1 MASTSTSSIQ
11 KSFKYDVFLS
21 FRGED
26 TRKNFVD
33 HLYHALK
40 QKSIVTYKDDENIKQ
55 GKMISDELIKAIED
69 SKFYII
75 VFSKN
80 YASSSW
86 CLEELVKIME
96 CQTMDEHT
104 AYPVFYDVE
113 PTQVRKQT
121 GAVGVSFE
129 KHKEENDARKWRE
142 ALKEASDLAG
152 FELKSIANGHEAK
165 FIQKIIEEISLE
177 LRFINSSSDGD
188 LIGMETRVNEVISF
202 LEPGVGDVRMLGI
215 WGMGG
220 AGKTTLARAIF
231 DQISIQFEGE
241 SYIENVREVSK
252 ASLEGLKKLQKQVLS
267 DVLKDQ
273 NIEVSS
279 VSGGKSMMQRR
290 LRGRKVLVVL
300 DDVDHKDQLEALAG
314 DRNWF
319 KPGSRIIITT
329 RDEQVLVAH
338 RVSLIHNVSLLSE
351 AEAGC
356 LFSRYAFGRADPI
369 QRYEELSG
377 KVIQYAHGLPLT
389 IKVMGSFLCGQSEP
403 YWMNA
408 IKRLKTI
415 PLTATM
421 DSLEISFD
429 GLEKEYK
436 EIFLDVACIL
446 KGWRKKEA
454 IRVLESCGFHAEV
467 GLRVLEQKSL
477 ITISK
482 SGYLRMHDHLEEMGR
497 NIVRRSHPDDPNK
510 HSRLWISEEVEHIL
524 TNNLGT
530 RVTKCLS
537 FSSPG
542 FNAEIAIKGLA
553 KMKDLRFLDI
563 DTFIIHYDFDDE
575 VSPFLPCLN
584 RKFDKVNQYLPT
596 SLRFMRWHDF
606 PFSSLPSTFQGKCL
620 VELDIYCGHI
630 VQLWEDGEEKVLNN
644 LRFLT
649 IRYSMLRTFDI
660 RLAPNLEKL
669 TISECF
675 DFEELHIPD
684 DHHSKLEYLNLTH
697 SKLTNLHLGNAP
709 NLKTLKF
716 GVSHLTNLHLRNSPN
731 LKTLHMSQCGG
742 LVEFQMPSESSKLE
756 HLNLSHSKLTN
767 LDLGNTPNLKTL
779 DLNLCSRLV
788 DLQMPSESLKLEYL
802 DLSYSEL
809 TNLHLGNTPNLQTLD
824 LTCSKLTNLHL
835 GNNLN
840 LKTLKLY
847 YCNDLVEFQMPA
859 QSLKLEHLDLSY
871 SKLKTIHLG
880 STPNL
885 ERLILRGCENLVLP
899 LELGHVK
906 CLKELNI
913 EYTGIRRLPQSILQL
928 KGLRI
933 IGSTEILESCGLNSK
948 IQTSGKETFCYI

>member
-1 MASTSTSSIQ
+1 M
-11 KSFKYDVFLS
+11 LL
-21 FRGED
+21 
-26 TRKNFVD
+26 
-33 HLYHALK
+33 HL
-40 QKSIVTYKDDENIKQ
+40 
-55 GKMISDELIKAIED
+55 G
-69 SKFYII
+69 
-75 VFSKN
+75 
-80 YASSSW
+80 
-86 CLEELVKIME
+86 CLEELVKIMNARRWTSN
-96 CQTMDEHT
+96 C
-104 AYPVFYDVE
+104 YPVFYDVE
-113 PTQVRKQT
+113 HSRYANKTGQLVFHLKNIKRKTMQEMER
-121 GAVGVSFE
+121 GFE
-129 KHKEENDARKWRE
+129 RKHLIW
-142 ALKEASDLAG
+142 LG
-152 FELKSIANGHEAK
+152 FELTSIANG
-165 FIQKIIEEISLE
+165 
-177 LRFINSSSDGD
+177 DMVD
-188 LIGMETRVNEVISF
+188 
-202 LEPGVGDVRMLGI
+202 
-215 WGMGG
+215 GG
-220 AGKTTLARAIF
+220 AGKKLWK
-231 DQISIQFEGE
+231 
-241 SYIENVREVSK
+241 SYYCRYPFS
-252 ASLEGLKKLQKQVLS
+252 S
-267 DVLKDQ
+267 KDQ

-279 VSGGKSMMQRR
+279 VRVSVGKKYDAKD
-290 LRGRKVLVVL
+290 GCVV
-300 DDVDHKDQLEALAG
+300 E
-314 DRNWF
+314 
-319 KPGSRIIITT
+319 ST
-329 RDEQVLVAH
+329 VAH
-338 RVSLIHNVSLLSE
+338 RVSYDSECEFVSE
-351 AEAGC
+351 AKAGC
-356 LFSRYAFGRADPI
+356 LFSRYAF
-369 QRYEELSG
+369 EER
-377 KVIQYAHGLPLT
+377 IR
-389 IKVMGSFLCGQSEP
+389 F
-403 YWMNA
+403 
-408 IKRLKTI
+408 
-415 PLTATM
+415 
-421 DSLEISFD
+421 
-429 GLEKEYK
+429 
-436 EIFLDVACIL
+436 
-446 KGWRKKEA
+446 KGYRSNKM
-454 IRVLESCGFHAEV
+454 
-467 GLRVLEQKSL
+467 
-477 ITISK
+477 SK
-482 SGYLRMHDHLEEMGR
+482 L
-497 NIVRRSHPDDPNK
+497 
-510 HSRLWISEEVEHIL
+510 
-524 TNNLGT
+524 
-530 RVTKCLS
+530 
-537 FSSPG
+537 FSPGG

-563 DTFIIHYDFDDE
+563 DTFMIHYDFDDE

-584 RKFDKVNQYLPT
+584 RKFDKVIQYLPT

-731 LKTLHMSQCGG
+731 LKTLHMSQCGE

-767 LDLGNTPNLKTL
+767 LDLGNSPNLKTL

-802 DLSYSEL
+802 DLSFSKL
-809 TNLHLGNTPNLQTLD
+809 TNLHLGNTPNLQTLY

-840 LKTLKLY
+840 LKTLILY
-847 YCNDLVEFQMPA
+847 DCNDLVEFQMPA

-913 EYTGIRRLPQSILQL
+913 EYTGIRRLKQSILQL

-933 IGSTEILESCGLNSK
+933 IGSTEILKSCGLNSK